1 MAVAS
6 AMVELLIKGR
16 DQENIDQRM
25 EILCLEV
32 QWEQFLEVTKI
43 REFGKCISRLEN
55 NFPYVEK
62 MQLLFPSF
70 IELHDIWKKD
80 FPLWKKIILCGK

>member
-32 QWEQFLEVTKI
+32 QWEQFLEVRKI

-62 MQLLFPSF
+62 NVTAVPQFY
-70 IELHDIWKKD
+70 
-80 FPLWKKIILCGK
+80 